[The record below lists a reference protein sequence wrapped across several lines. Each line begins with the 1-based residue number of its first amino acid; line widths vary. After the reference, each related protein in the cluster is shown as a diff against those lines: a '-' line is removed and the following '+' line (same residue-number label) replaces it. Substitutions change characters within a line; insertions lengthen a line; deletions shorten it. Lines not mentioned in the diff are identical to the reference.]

1 MNKKDVKYLKQLAD
15 RLPIVFDQTV
25 SGYYEDYNEA
35 GELQFFP
42 NIVNHPINH
51 VRRLRKSYEALGM
64 EGVRSYLEMIHKLQI
79 QRNENYQRL
88 EDLRQQEEQVGS
100 NPTGSGPVS
109 DHVENTDLA
118 GKGKPRGRKKKG
130 GTSDTGTKETI

>member
-15 RLPIVFDQTV
+15 RLPVVYDQTV

-35 GELQFFP
+35 GETQLFP

-51 VRRLRKSYEALGM
+51 VRRLRKTYETLGM

-79 QRNENYQRL
+79 QRNENFQRL
-88 EDLRQQEEQVGS
+88 EDLRQQEEQVGD
-100 NPTGSGPVS
+100 NLPDGGPVL
-109 DHVENTDLA
+109 DNTETPDLA

-130 GTSDTGTKETI
+130 GDSTEGTKGTV